1 MGRVEGGVE
10 KERREGET
18 EMEDEEGIG
27 GEGGV
32 DAVSVE
38 EPLGE

>member
-27 GEGGV
+27 GEGRG
-32 DAVSVE
+32 
-38 EPLGE
+38 G